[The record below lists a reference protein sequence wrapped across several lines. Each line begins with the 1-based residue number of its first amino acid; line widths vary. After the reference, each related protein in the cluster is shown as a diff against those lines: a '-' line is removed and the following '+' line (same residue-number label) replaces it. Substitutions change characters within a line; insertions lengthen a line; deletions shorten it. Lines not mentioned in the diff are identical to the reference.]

1 VGQLLGDHPA
11 QGDPEHVELVV
22 AEGVQQ
28 LFDGPGDAAD
38 PSGPAV
44 GAGLAAH
51 RGTQPDPA
59 DLNEPDPGLVR

>member
-44 GAGLAAH
+44 GAGLADA
-51 RGTQPDPA
+51 GGVEA
-59 DLNEPDPGLVR
+59 DGLQAAGA